1 MANVWQTGRPRTGTR
16 VTGDKPAESLPEGTF
31 RLRFTNRGAG
41 TRPGGIVY
49 VRGRGRGPRAGEWS
63 ENRNSLRTLACRHP
77 LGGSEPSAS
86 ASPARP
92 GAASAPHSLLR
103 LKGEST
109 GTRSGRPHSRA
120 GSAASLPLREPR
132 DSRLC
137 PPRSDP
143 GLSDLLT
150 SPPWPLSVCGLSD
163 CCNGWREPRP
173 MSHLPQSAERVDLS
187 PSRSLCQRW
196 PENTPGPTHFL
207 SGARGD
213 RRRAAAD
220 PPPSG

>member
-63 ENRNSLRTLACRHP
+63 ENRNKQPPHP
-77 LGGSEPSAS
+77 RLPSPARRSEPSAS

-143 GLSDLLT
+143 GLSDLPT

-163 CCNGWREPRP
+163 CCNGWREPLANVP
-173 MSHLPQSAERVDLS
+173 SPPER
-187 PSRSLCQRW
+187 
-196 PENTPGPTHFL
+196 
-207 SGARGD
+207 
-213 RRRAAAD
+213 
-220 PPPSG
+220 

>member
-86 ASPARP
+86 ASPAPARCSLRP
-92 GAASAPHSLLR
+92 SQPSAS
-103 LKGEST
+103 KGRIHGDAVRT
-109 GTRSGRPHSRA
+109 PALQG
-120 GSAASLPLREPR
+120 
-132 DSRLC
+132 RLC
-137 PPRSDP
+137 GQSASQRTTRFPP
-143 GLSDLLT
+143 LST
-150 SPPWPLSVCGLSD
+150 TKRPWPL
-163 CCNGWREPRP
+163 RP
-173 MSHLPQSAERVDLS
+173 ADLS
-187 PSRSLCQRW
+187 PVALVGLW
-196 PENTPGPTHFL
+196 FE
-207 SGARGD
+207 
-213 RRRAAAD
+213 
-220 PPPSG
+220 